1 MDVLTKRRC
10 WKVLYLFI
18 PPQSVICLFLSLVL
32 IFIVMY
38 HIEQDQQ
45 RASVRGFHQH
55 IPAICQCWHFRTHLS
70 SGLIWLDWV
79 SKLPVSQ
86 LAANRVEPRKTSFLQ
101 NVLLLFQLESQ
112 CVIIDIKSVFLSSG
126 LNSIMCINNHIKLAS
141 FLITGIMN
149 ETFSFRQNLEGFWAH
164 NSLSISMIY
173 ILSVTQLLLLVLG
186 RPSDLCRSQL
196 NHRRDLKA
204 TPVGDEQ
211 AQDRPS
217 QSPFVL
223 AGCWDMLLVMLGHSS
238 YGRWWS
244 R

>member
-1 MDVLTKRRC
+1 MLKGT
-10 WKVLYLFI
+10 I
-18 PPQSVICLFLSLVL
+18 PFHTSTICDLSVFVSGFDLHCHVPYWARSAKSKCAWLSSAHTCNLS
-32 IFIVMY
+32 
-38 HIEQDQQ
+38 E
-45 RASVRGFHQH
+45 
-55 IPAICQCWHFRTHLS
+55 WHFRTHLS

-101 NVLLLFQLESQ
+101 NVLLLFQLEFQ
-112 CVIIDIKSVFLSSG
+112 CVIIDIKSVFFSSG

-173 ILSVTQLLLLVLG
+173 ILSVTQLLPLVLG
-186 RPSDLCRSQL
+186 RSSDLCRSQL
-196 NHRRDLKA
+196 NHSRDLKA
-204 TPVGDEQ
+204 IPVSDEQ

-223 AGCWDMLLVMLGHSS
+223 AGCWDMVLVMLGHSS